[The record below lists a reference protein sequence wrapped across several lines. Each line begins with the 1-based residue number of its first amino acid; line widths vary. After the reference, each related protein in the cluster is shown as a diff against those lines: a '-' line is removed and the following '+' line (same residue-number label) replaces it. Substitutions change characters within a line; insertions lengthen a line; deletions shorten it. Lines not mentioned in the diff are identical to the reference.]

1 MVVENSGGDDDD
13 DNYNEGDD
21 DEEDEVEDL
30 ALDGTSNPSQSKQ
43 SSALAT
49 SIIQWQT

>member
-1 MVVENSGGDDDD
+1 MKTLNMNMMVMVKKDD
-13 DNYNEGDD
+13 DNDD
-21 DEEDEVEDL
+21 DEEHGLEDL

-49 SIIQWQT
+49 SIIQ